1 MYNDPNCKPWTSHKW
16 APPGYTSRFD
26 LVEQKKAAQ
35 ARNPL
40 ESGAHDEKQIEHAGI
55 HGNGQQPTNGTA
67 KTGRGDGG
75 DVGGGGGRPRGE
87 KDGFLTDV
95 TVGNEGVE
103 RGVRIPG
110 TGLAGA
116 GASGGP
122 LGTEVGAGYTPGTST
137 KSPNLPTVA
146 PST

>member
-26 LVEQKKAAQ
+26 LAEQKKTAE
-35 ARNPL
+35 ARKLL
-40 ESGAHDEKQIEHAGI
+40 ESGALDEKQIEHAGI

-67 KTGRGDGG
+67 KTGAGDGG

-87 KDGFLTDV
+87 KDGFSTDV
-95 TVGNEGVE
+95 TVENEGVDH
-103 RGVRIPG
+103 GVGIPG
-110 TGLAGA
+110 TGLAG
-116 GASGGP
+116 SGTNGRP
-122 LGTEVGAGYTPGTST
+122 LGSEVGVGYTPGAST
-137 KSPNLPTVA
+137 KSPNLPPRA